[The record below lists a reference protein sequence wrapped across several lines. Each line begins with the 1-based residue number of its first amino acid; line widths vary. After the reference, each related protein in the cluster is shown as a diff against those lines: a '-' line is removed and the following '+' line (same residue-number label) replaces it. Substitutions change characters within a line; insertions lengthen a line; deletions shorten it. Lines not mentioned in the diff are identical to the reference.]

1 MPEKMLLLSL
11 EKMFIGIYKHF
22 SLYAFI
28 GETRKMISES
38 VQSYLG
44 VIRSSVM
51 KIIVVGGTG

>member
-1 MPEKMLLLSL
+1 MP